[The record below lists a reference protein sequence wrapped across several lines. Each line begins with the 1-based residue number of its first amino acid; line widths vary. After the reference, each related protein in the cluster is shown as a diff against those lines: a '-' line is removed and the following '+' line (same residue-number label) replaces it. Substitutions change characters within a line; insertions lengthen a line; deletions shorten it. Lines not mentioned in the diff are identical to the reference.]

1 MSKMILILIVCLPL
15 LFLAGCGRG
24 TLGGA
29 AIGAGA
35 AGAAYEYSN
44 KDALDDLEQE
54 YRSGSISREEY
65 LRRKNDIERKSLLY

>member
-1 MSKMILILIVCLPL
+1 MSKLILILIFSLPL
-15 LFLAGCGRG
+15 IFVTGCGRG

-44 KDALDDLEQE
+44 KDALDDLE
-54 YRSGSISREEY
+54 RDFNSGRISRDEY
-65 LRRKNDIERKSLLY
+65 MRRKHDIERKSLLY

>member
-1 MSKMILILIVCLPL
+1 MSKLILILIFSLPL
-15 LFLAGCGRG
+15 IFMSGCGRG

-44 KDALDDLEQE
+44 KDALDDLEKE
-54 YRSGSISREEY
+54 FSSGRISRDEY
-65 LRRKNDIERKSLLY
+65 MRRKHDIERKSLLY

>member
-1 MSKMILILIVCLPL
+1 MSKLILILIFSLPL
-15 LFLAGCGRG
+15 IFVTGCGRG

-44 KDALDDLEQE
+44 KDALDDLEKDFS
-54 YRSGSISREEY
+54 SGRISRDEY
-65 LRRKNDIERKSLLY
+65 LRRKHDIERKSLLY